1 MQKRKRMAAA
11 AVCLAAAASIW
22 LLSGCARKIE
32 PITKSSFM
40 LNTFVTV
47 TLYDT
52 DDPDLLNGSLELCRS
67 YENIFSRTIEG
78 SEIYKLNHRSADEQ
92 TVTVSDDVAALL
104 EKGIHYSEVSDG
116 DFDITVEP
124 LSSLWNFSSD
134 EHIVP
139 SDIEIREAR
148 DKVNWKNLEL
158 AGNTLTFGSPDTA
171 IDLGAIA
178 KGYIADRMK
187 DYLVEKGVKSAVINL
202 GGNVLCI
209 GKRPDGTP
217 FKVGLQK
224 PYADRNE
231 TIATLNI
238 DGMSVVSSGV
248 WGELP
253 PYIKSQRRI
262 SVSERTH
269 IGNHHLR
276 SVRGWGRPFHDLLF
290 HGTGEGKGPARF
302 HRRRL
307 RRVYHR

>member
-148 DKVNWKNLEL
+148 DKVNWKNL
-158 AGNTLTFGSPDTA
+158 
-171 IDLGAIA
+171 
-178 KGYIADRMK
+178 
-187 DYLVEKGVKSAVINL
+187 
-202 GGNVLCI
+202 
-209 GKRPDGTP
+209 
-217 FKVGLQK
+217 
-224 PYADRNE
+224 
-231 TIATLNI
+231 
-238 DGMSVVSSGV
+238 
-248 WGELP
+248 
-253 PYIKSQRRI
+253 
-262 SVSERTH
+262 
-269 IGNHHLR
+269 
-276 SVRGWGRPFHDLLF
+276 
-290 HGTGEGKGPARF
+290 
-302 HRRRL
+302 
-307 RRVYHR
+307 

>member
-231 TIATLNI
+231 T
-238 DGMSVVSSGV
+238 VSYTHLCRTCCFVNS
-248 WGELP
+248 P
-253 PYIKSQRRI
+253 P
-262 SVSERTH
+262 
-269 IGNHHLR
+269 
-276 SVRGWGRPFHDLLF
+276 GWNGII
-290 HGTGEGKGPARF
+290 
-302 HRRRL
+302 L
-307 RRVYHR
+307 RREVRERAV